1 MLTFTFVTP
10 QPIRRA
16 AVAGTWY
23 PGQAEALA
31 RAVEDCC
38 AEAPAAVEG
47 VLTGVIAPH
56 AGLIYSGPV
65 AAWAYRQLEGRSY
78 DVIVLVGPSHH
89 VGFEGVSV
97 VPRGAFQTP
106 LGDVAISEDDAAAL
120 MATTSIIRDV
130 PSAHQREHSL
140 EMQLPFLQRF
150 LPGTPIVPLV
160 MGHQTHHTIA
170 ALADA
175 IAGVFG
181 PRRALLVASTD
192 LSHFQDARRAA
203 RLDRIMVDGVAR
215 FDPEAVERAL
225 AKFPDHACGGGP
237 MVAVML
243 AARALGA
250 GDARVLRY
258 ADSGDVS
265 GDKRA
270 VVGYMAAVLGT
281 FTPAH
286 WSAWSSA

>member
-1 MLTFTFVTP
+1 MTP

-23 PGQAEALA
+23 PATPSTLL
-31 RAVEDCC
+31 RAVEECC
-38 AEAPAAVEG
+38 AAGAASLEG

-65 AAWAYRQLEGRSY
+65 AACAYRQLEGRSY

-89 VGFEGVSV
+89 VGFEGVAI

-106 LGDVAISEDDAAAL
+106 LGDVAISEEDGAAL
-120 MATTSIIRDV
+120 MAATPVIREV
-130 PSAHQREHSL
+130 PTAHQREHSL

-150 LPGTPIVPLV
+150 LPGTPIVPLL
-160 MGHQTHHTIA
+160 MGHQTRHTIA
-170 ALADA
+170 ALADGLA
-175 IAGVFG
+175 EAFE

-192 LSHFQDARRAA
+192 LSHYHDAHRAA
-203 RLDRIMVDGVAR
+203 KLDHVMVDGVAR
-215 FDPEAVERAL
+215 FDPEAIERAL

-237 MVAVML
+237 LVAVMR

-250 GDARVLRY
+250 ADARVLRY
-258 ADSGDVS
+258 ADSGEVS
-265 GDKRA
+265 GDTRA
-270 VVGYMAAVLGT
+270 VVGYLAAVLGT
-281 FTPAH
+281 FAPEPRSTRSYP
-286 WSAWSSA
+286 

>member
-1 MLTFTFVTP
+1 MLTFTVVMP

-23 PGQAEALA
+23 PGKAEALIG
-31 RAVEDCC
+31 AVDAYC
-38 AEAPAAVEG
+38 AAVLPASLEG

-65 AAWAYRQLEGRSY
+65 AACAYRQLEGRSY

-89 VGFEGVSV
+89 VGFEGVAI

-106 LGDVAISEDDAAAL
+106 LGDLAISDEDAAAL
-120 MATTSIIRDV
+120 LAATPVIRDL
-130 PSAHQREHSL
+130 PAAHQREHSL

-160 MGHQTHHTIA
+160 MGHQTHQTTC
-170 ALADA
+170 ALADGLA
-175 IAGVFG
+175 SALES
-181 PRRALLVASTD
+181 RRALLIASTD
-192 LSHFQDARRAA
+192 LSHYHDAPHAA
-203 RLDRIMVDGVAR
+203 KLDHVIVDGVTR
-215 FDPEAVERAL
+215 FDPEAIERAL

-237 MVAVML
+237 LVAVMR

-250 GDARVLRY
+250 ADARVLRY

-265 GDKRA
+265 GDKTA

-281 FTPAH
+281 FAPA
-286 WSAWSSA
+286 S